1 MQGHSFCN
9 AVRYSFEES
18 RYGFA
23 KEFEIKEW
31 DQRNVDGVFVWLT
44 VKHVLPV
51 ANIRL
56 NFNTRNKL
64 CCIFLQLHSSP
75 LSKIRF

>member
-1 MQGHSFCN
+1 MQSHSFCN
-9 AVRYSFEES
+9 AVCYSFEEY

-51 ANIRL
+51 ANIRF
-56 NFNTRNKL
+56 NFNTGNKL
-64 CCIFLQLHSSP
+64 RSNFFTAAQEIAV
-75 LSKIRF
+75 

>member
-1 MQGHSFCN
+1 MQSHSFCN
-9 AVRYSFEES
+9 AVCYSFEES

-56 NFNTRNKL
+56 YFNTGNRV
-64 CCIFLQLHSSP
+64 
-75 LSKIRF
+75 